1 MVGEE
6 GGTSMMLCLDN
17 GSICPCKYNNLSP
30 PIFWGKKEEYLFWI
44 VFLFPNL
51 LTHYKSLIVLNYVT
65 LSLLFYSFNDSIVQ
79 L

>member
-6 GGTSMMLCLDN
+6 GGATMMLCLDI

-30 PIFWGKKEEYLFWI
+30 PNILGEEGRILVLDC
-44 VFLFPNL
+44 VFVSKSTHILQIPHCTQLCNTFP
-51 LTHYKSLIVLNYVT
+51 TI
-65 LSLLFYSFNDSIVQ
+65 YSFNDSIVQ